1 MHAQTNPL
9 RVRLTTNS
17 NYNTGDIM
25 SIANLCAR
33 SSATYRVQ
41 RLTWIGGVI
50 AALGL
55 VGASAQAAGLPLIV
69 SATVNYTAKTLTITG
84 QNFGSSPSVTLD
96 SMTFPTMTSSGSQ
109 IVADFPN
116 STPPSSLT
124 PGTYFLTVQF
134 KNQLPSIFTVNVGA
148 NGAPGSVGPQGP
160 AGPQG
165 AAGATGATGPSGPLG
180 GPGPM
185 GLPGVTG
192 PTGPSGPTG
201 STGAIGATGAT
212 GATGPTGPKGD
223 KGDTGPSSSGTGLPT
238 CTAPNIYLV
247 IANEALTC
255 KPRYVD
261 NGDGTVTDNRTGL
274 MWEKKSA
281 AGTGDVHDVNNF
293 YTWNATSPLTDPSGT
308 LYSDLLHQLDGLE
321 FSGAPHSCF
330 AGHCDWRIPEV

>member
-134 KNQLPSIFTVNVGA
+134 KNQLPSIFTVDIGA
-148 NGAPGSVGPQGP
+148 NGAPGSVGAQGP
-160 AGPQG
+160 
-165 AAGATGATGPSGPLG
+165 
-180 GPGPM
+180 
-185 GLPGVTG
+185 VG
-192 PTGPSGPTG
+192 PTGPPGPQGVQGLT
-201 STGAIGATGAT
+201 GATGAT
-212 GATGPTGPKGD
+212 GAIGPPGPVGATGAGGA
-223 KGDTGPSSSGTGLPT
+223 KGDTGPIGPAGASG
-238 CTAPNIYLV
+238 
-247 IANEALTC
+247 
-255 KPRYVD
+255 
-261 NGDGTVTDNRTGL
+261 
-274 MWEKKSA
+274 A
-281 AGTGDVHDVNNF
+281 AGPTGPQGAQG
-293 YTWNATSPLTDPSGT
+293 ATGPLGPQGV
-308 LYSDLLHQLDGLE
+308 QG
-321 FSGAPHSCF
+321 P
-330 AGHCDWRIPEV
+330 